1 VAKDLTAALAA
12 LSEGA
17 GYTTRRDAVLSDP
30 PALPAI
36 PARTGSALP
45 TSGISGAGGGI
56 ASPLT
61 ETAFTDR
68 LFYTQTILTTTDGF
82 MSLVIQPVQK
92 MRFTDANSAVVE
104 IIYQQPI

>member
-1 VAKDLTAALAA
+1 MAEDLTAALAA

-68 LFYTQTILTTTDGF
+68 NHCAAC
-82 MSLVIQPVQK
+82 QPYGCLA
-92 MRFTDANSAVVE
+92 MPRYLS
-104 IIYQQPI
+104 